1 MSMQDNKK
9 LVQVENYPTLITA
22 ELAKSKLDLAGIGSE
37 IFDGETANMNW
48 LYTAAIGGVKL
59 MVREEDLEAA
69 REVLAAEVDSEEPEI
84 PPDKVITGAEQF
96 CPACHSRDVET
107 QERRERGFSIG
118 DVLNRLLG
126 DAKPRRCRKC
136 GNEWKG

>member
-1 MSMQDNKK
+1 MSDGKK

-69 REVLAAEVDSEEPEI
+69 REVLAADVEAAAPEI
-84 PPDKVITGAEQF
+84 AEEDAISDDVLF
-96 CPACHSRDVET
+96 CPACHSRDIET
-107 QERRERGFSIG
+107 PERETGGFSLG
-118 DVLNRLLG
+118 DVVNRWLG
-126 DAKPRRCRKC
+126 DARPRRCRKC